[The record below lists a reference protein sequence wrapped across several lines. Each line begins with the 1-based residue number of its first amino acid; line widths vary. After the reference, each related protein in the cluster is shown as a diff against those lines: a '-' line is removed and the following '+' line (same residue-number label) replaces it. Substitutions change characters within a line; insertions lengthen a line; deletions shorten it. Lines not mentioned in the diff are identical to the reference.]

1 MKNTFLLLAF
11 ALLLS
16 GACAQNLLPEK
27 WKFNAGDDP
36 SWASITF
43 DDSGWAEITPGT
55 SWEKQG
61 YPGLDGF
68 AWYRTSVII
77 PSTMKEVAAKYGG
90 LSLRLGKIDDVDL
103 TYFNEMLIGKTGEL
117 PPDYVTQYNVGRDYV
132 VPFKYI
138 LWDRP
143 NAIAVRVFDLWGD
156 GGIYGFPI
164 QLTIKGLSDELSIEP
179 VFSRPDYILEGPEGA
194 SLTLN
199 MINRSKKDIS
209 GNVSLKV
216 VSDFGNMVASYNNA
230 VDLKKKESFP
240 VNFPLP
246 GIQPG
251 FYKVYLTFEG
261 PLAFRQEY
269 FGFGYEP
276 EKIVSPPNR
285 LPDFDEYWQRAK
297 QELAAVDPQFR
308 VIRMDSL
315 CTSKRNVYLVE
326 MRSLDDVLIRGWYSV
341 PAAPGKYPALML
353 VPGYSG
359 TLLPEYVDYGD
370 DMIGLALNIRGHG
383 NSRDDVNPGF
393 PGYLF
398 SGIKDKETYIYRGA
412 YMDCLRGID
421 FLYFRPE
428 VDTTRVGVEGSSQG
442 GALSFAT
449 AALDNARIKVC
460 APQIPFLSD
469 FPDYFR
475 TAPWPADEFTAF
487 VETKKEMSWE
497 EVFSTLSY
505 IDIKNLAG
513 WIKAP
518 LLMGVGL
525 VDDVCPPHINFAA
538 YNQVSSEKHYL
549 VYPEAGHGMPEDFYI
564 RKTAFIREKFG
575 LE

>member
-1 MKNTFLLLAF
+1 
-11 ALLLS
+11 
-16 GACAQNLLPEK
+16 
-27 WKFNAGDDP
+27 
-36 SWASITF
+36 
-43 DDSGWAEITPGT
+43 
-55 SWEKQG
+55 
-61 YPGLDGF
+61 
-68 AWYRTSVII
+68 
-77 PSTMKEVAAKYGG
+77 
-90 LSLRLGKIDDVDL
+90 
-103 TYFNEMLIGKTGEL
+103 
-117 PPDYVTQYNVGRDYV
+117 
-132 VPFKYI
+132 
-138 LWDRP
+138 
-143 NAIAVRVFDLWGD
+143 VRVFDFWGD
-156 GGIYGFPI
+156 GGIYSFPI
-164 QLTIKGLSDELSIEP
+164 QLTIKGLSDELLIEP